1 MLPALGCPAGRT
13 LGVLF
18 AGALIVSACTS
29 EEERIRFDGI
39 FFRAKAAK
47 VEDDRSKFAAT
58 VFNAVQAIDSARE
71 AGRYE
76 GTKYCIANYGTS
88 RIAWALGP
96 DDPEEKL
103 QIRDGALLLEGRCT
117 P

>member
-1 MLPALGCPAGRT
+1 MTRMSGHRRARV
-13 LGVLF
+13 LGVV
-18 AGALIVSACTS
+18 ALAVFGLSACTS
-29 EEERIRFDGI
+29 EDDRVRFDGV
-39 FFRAKAAK
+39 FFRAKASK
-47 VEDDRSKFAAT
+47 VDDDRSKFAAT

-88 RIAWALGP
+88 RIDWALGP
-96 DDPEEKL
+96 DDPEDQL
-103 QIRDGALLLEGRCT
+103 QIRDGALLLEGQCS